1 MVAHNRLVQVE
12 DLTAFEVFEPLSAR
26 GRMLEPLMLAARGRM
41 LEALIVHHA
50 PSVELSLRSCFQR
63 LLGLFPYRVS
73 SVLRPSCCCSP

>member
-12 DLTAFEVFEPLSAR
+12 GLTAFEEFEPLAAR

-50 PSVELSLRSCFQR
+50 PSVE
-63 LLGLFPYRVS
+63 
-73 SVLRPSCCCSP
+73 